1 MRKLQ
6 EEKYNQLFYAA
17 FLADM
22 RPYTSSY
29 ISVKTEGKEQE
40 RVTAGV
46 GGECYFDKIQ
56 DLRELR
62 RCLDSLNTAVKFCE
76 ALDAMDICLIPD
88 KKAKEERDRFE
99 EESDMNG
106 GILLVRD
113 TFLNQEGQHLLA
125 AFNLGGF
132 KLILAW
138 LDQACEK

>member
-6 EEKYNQLFYAA
+6 EDKYNQLFYAA

-40 RVTAGV
+40 QVTAGV

-62 RCLDSLNTAVKFCE
+62 RCLDSLSAAVEFCE
-76 ALDAMDICLIPD
+76 VLDAMDICLISD
-88 KKAKEERDRFE
+88 QEAWKERDRFVE
-99 EESDMNG
+99 EADLNG
-106 GILLVRD
+106 GSPINRD
-113 TFLNQEGQHLLA
+113 SFLHEDGQHLLA